1 MFYGVLS
8 VAGDFHNPV
17 RGWFE
22 STLVNVNGLTVLP
35 LRLLSCRLVLILIGL
50 I

>member
-8 VAGDFHNPV
+8 VAGDYHNQV

-22 STLVNVNGLTVLP
+22 SALVNVNSLTVLS
-35 LRLLSCRLVLILIGL
+35 LRLLSCCLVFFLIGL